1 MRILVVG
8 AGATGGFFGGRLAQA
23 GRDVTFLV
31 RPRRA
36 EVLRARGLRIVGPGT
51 EEVLL
56 RPSLVLPGELDGS
69 YDLVLLSVKARALP
83 HALADLAPAVG
94 PGTVVLPFLNGLAH
108 LDAVTERFGSA
119 AALGGVVKVI
129 ASLDAD
135 GDVRLLD
142 TLDGTTVG
150 DMVIGELTG
159 GSTPRIERL
168 GRALSGA
175 GFGLT
180 VSTDIRTAMWHK
192 WAFISTLGALTT
204 LMRGTVGDIV
214 AAGGSRLGLALLA
227 ETAAVAKAA
236 GHPLAEAQLSR
247 IGADLTLVGST
258 DTASLYRDTAAGLP
272 TEGEHILG
280 DLASR
285 ARALG
290 VETPLLDLAAL
301 QLRVHDH
308 RLATAGH
315 RPPVAH

>member
-36 EVLRARGLRIVGPGT
+36 EVLRERGLRIVGPGT
-51 EEVLL
+51 EEVL
-56 RPSLVLPGELDGS
+56 RPALVLPGELDGA

-83 HALADLAPAVG
+83 RALADLAPAIG

-108 LDAVTERFGSA
+108 LDAVIERFGSTT
-119 AALGGVVKVI
+119 ALGGVVKVM

-135 GDVRLLD
+135 GDVRILG

-150 DMVIGELTG
+150 DMAIGELAG
-159 GSTPRIERL
+159 GSSARIERL
-168 GRALSGA
+168 GRELSGA
-175 GFGLT
+175 GFDLT
-180 VSTDIRTAMWHK
+180 VSTDVRTAMWHK
-192 WAFISTLGALTT
+192 WAFISTLGALTA

-214 AAGGSRLGLALLA
+214 AAGGAWLGPALLA

-236 GHPLAEAQLSR
+236 GHPLTEAQLSG
-247 IGADLTLVGST
+247 ITAGLTLEGST

-272 TEGEHILG
+272 TEGEHVLG
-280 DLASR
+280 DLTAR
-285 ARALG
+285 ARTLG
-290 VETPLLDLAAL
+290 IKTPLLDLATL

-308 RLATAGH
+308 RLATAAEH
-315 RPPVAH
+315 